1 MDGGGVEM
9 RRKEWDHLL
18 KTSIESKIPYQN
30 DFVEQISMLSDEPSY
45 IHRRIPVLRIVMSSF
60 ALLFISIFSF
70 IAYQSYYTVVSL
82 FTVDINPS
90 IEVGLNRYDKVIE
103 VNPINS
109 DGVVL
114 IDNLNKTSGN
124 LNDVLDDVIETS
136 LELGYITSSSQ
147 AVLVGVSSTNEAD
160 QVSLMD
166 TIDSYFAEQ
175 SYHLMVISM
184 QGINQEQLFSFL
196 SFVSNPEATESP
208 TYSNGS
214 TVEDYFDSV
223 IDSTSDEWK
232 YYSGMEITS
241 MSYIALSTY
250 YINEYNIS
258 AAHFQLI
265 MMIVEASEE
274 YQEVS
279 KMTSLIDLNIDELLQ
294 LYDSLK

>member
-9 RRKEWDHLL
+9 RKKEWDHLI

-30 DFVEQISMLSDEPSY
+30 DFVDQISLLSEEPTY
-45 IHRRIPVLRIVMSSF
+45 IHRRIPVIRIVMASF

-103 VNPINS
+103 INPINS
-109 DGVVL
+109 DGLVL

-124 LNDVLDDVIETS
+124 LDDVLDDVIDTS
-136 LELGYITSSSQ
+136 LELGFITSSSQ
-147 AVLVGVSSTNEAD
+147 AVLVGVSSTNETD
-160 QVSLMD
+160 QDSLAD
-166 TIDSYFAEQ
+166 TIDTYFAKLPYQ
-175 SYHLMVISM
+175 LMVISM
-184 QGINQEQLFSFL
+184 QGIDQEQLFSFF
-196 SFVSNPEATESP
+196 SFVSNPKTSESP
-208 TYSNGS
+208 SYSTGE

-223 IDSTSDEWK
+223 IDSTNGDWE

-241 MSYIALSTY
+241 MSYIALSSY
-250 YINEYNIS
+250 YINEFDIS

-265 MMIVEASEE
+265 MMIVEASDE

-279 KMTSLIDLNIDELLQ
+279 KMTSLIDLSIDELMI
-294 LYDSLK
+294 LYESLN